1 MENNPKK
8 SDREL
13 AEELKQR
20 DEAAFNEAVNRFIR
34 PVYSICLKCLGDPTE
49 AQDATQEVFL
59 RMYKSIGSFDPNR
72 PLSSW
77 LFKIAYNRCMD
88 RLKKRGRNPEH
99 QVEELEA
106 TAPPSE
112 PPLDLEDEGDRM
124 RRILWEAVDELPEGY
139 RLMIL
144 FKYRF
149 GMKNAEI
156 AEVMGITENNLRVKL
171 YRAKNELRSAV
182 RRKLQ
187 EGAE

>member
-1 MENNPKK
+1 MIRDFCSRIGVTKAEGVVEY
-8 SDREL
+8 EL
-13 AEELKQR
+13 LEYCLRQDLNKRAERRMAVLHPLKVVI
-20 DEAAFNEAVNRFIR
+20 DNY
-34 PVYSICLKCLGDPTE
+34 PD
-49 AQDATQEVFL
+49 D
-59 RMYKSIGSFDPNR
+59 
-72 PLSSW
+72 
-77 LFKIAYNRCMD
+77 
-88 RLKKRGRNPEH
+88 

-112 PPLDLEDEGDRM
+112 PPLVLEDEGDRM